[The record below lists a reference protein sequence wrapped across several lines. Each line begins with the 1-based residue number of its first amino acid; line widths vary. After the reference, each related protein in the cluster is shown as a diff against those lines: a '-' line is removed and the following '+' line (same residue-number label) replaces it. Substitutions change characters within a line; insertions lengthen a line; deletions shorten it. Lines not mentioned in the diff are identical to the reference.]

1 MRQTL
6 LVVVIL
12 MLIASSVSRA
22 NAIVI
27 INEFCPNC
35 DPEWVELYNDSEIS
49 IDLSG
54 WEIQDGNT
62 KSTDDLTISGEIPA
76 QGMAVY
82 EHPKGWL
89 NDSSDTINLY
99 DNTNNT
105 SPVDSYS
112 YTSTEA
118 DKTYSR
124 IPDGFGDFIITD
136 PTKGGFNQPEVTAEP
151 TATISSSPTLSPTQ
165 VITTSPT
172 QTIATSPT
180 PTMYKT
186 NPVIVATPT
195 RIFSTPLTTKPDN
208 QVIPSSTLS
217 TASSFPASESSKNT
231 IYPDLVLGES
241 THPEL
246 ASNASEPSQSVL
258 KMPIIITSSG
268 LLILISLFSY
278 VLYSRN
284 FKS

>member
-6 LVVVIL
+6 LVVAIL
-12 MLIASSVSRA
+12 TLITSSVSRA
-22 NAIVI
+22 NALVV

-99 DNTNNT
+99 DNTNNP
-105 SPVDSYS
+105 SPIDSYS

-118 DKTYSR
+118 DKAYSR
-124 IPDGFGDFIITD
+124 IPDGFGDFVITD
-136 PTKGGFNQPEVTAEP
+136 PTKGGFNQPEITAEP

-165 VITTSPT
+165 VIATSPT
-172 QTIATSPT
+172 QTITTSPT
-180 PTMYKT
+180 PTVYKT

-208 QVIPSSTLS
+208 QVNPSSTLS
-217 TASSFPASESSKNT
+217 TASSFSAPEGSKHT

-241 THPEL
+241 THPKL
-246 ASNASEPSQSVL
+246 ASSASEPSQSGL
-258 KMPIIITSSG
+258 KIPIIITSSG

>member
-6 LVVVIL
+6 LVVAIL
-12 MLIASSVSRA
+12 TLITSSVSRA
-22 NAIVI
+22 NDLVV

-99 DNTNNT
+99 DNTNNP
-105 SPVDSYS
+105 SPIDSYS

-118 DKTYSR
+118 DKAYSR
-124 IPDGFGDFIITD
+124 IPDGFGDFVITD
-136 PTKGGFNQPEVTAEP
+136 PTKGGFNQPEITAEP

-172 QTIATSPT
+172 QTITTSPT
-180 PTMYKT
+180 PTVYKT

-208 QVIPSSTLS
+208 QVNPSSTLS
-217 TASSFPASESSKNT
+217 TASSFSAPEGSKHT

-241 THPEL
+241 THPKL
-246 ASNASEPSQSVL
+246 ASSASEPSQSGL
-258 KMPIIITSSG
+258 KIPIIITSSG

>member
-1 MRQTL
+1 MRQIL
-6 LVVVIL
+6 LVVIVL
-12 MLIASSVSRA
+12 TLFFPSVFPA
-22 NAIVI
+22 NALVV

-62 KSTDDLTISGEIPA
+62 KSTDDLTISGEIPP

-89 NDSSDTINLY
+89 NDSSDTVNLY
-99 DNTNNT
+99 DNTDST
-105 SPVDSYS
+105 SPIDSYS

-124 IPDGFGDFIITD
+124 IPDGSGDFILTN
-136 PTKGGFNQPEVTAEP
+136 PTKGGFNQPIITTEP
-151 TATISSSPTLSPTQ
+151 TATISPTPTSSPTQ

-172 QTIATSPT
+172 QTVTSSLT
-180 PTMYKT
+180 PTLYKT
-186 NPVIVATPT
+186 GPVIITTPT
-195 RIFSTPLTTKPDN
+195 RILSNPLITKPDD
-208 QVIPSSTLS
+208 QVTTSSVLS
-217 TASSFPASESSKNT
+217 TNSSFPASESSGDT

-241 THPEL
+241 THPQP
-246 ASNASEPSQSVL
+246 ASDAGEPSQSIL
-258 KMPIIITSSG
+258 KLPIIVTSSG

-284 FKS
+284 LKN

>member
-22 NAIVI
+22 NALVV

-62 KSTDDLTISGEIPA
+62 KSTDDLTISGEIPS

-89 NDSSDTINLY
+89 NDTSDTINLY
-99 DNTNNT
+99 DNTDNT

-118 DKTYSR
+118 DKAYSR
-124 IPDGFGDFIITD
+124 IPDGSGDFVITD
-136 PTKGGFNQPEVTAEP
+136 PTKGGFNQPVVNTEP
-151 TATISSSPTLSPTQ
+151 TPTISSSPTLSPTQ
-165 VITTSPT
+165 VVTPSPT
-172 QTIATSPT
+172 QTITISPD
-180 PTMYKT
+180 PTVYRT

-195 RIFSTPLTTKPDN
+195 RTFSTPLIAKPDN
-208 QVIPSSTLS
+208 QLTPSSIIS
-217 TASSFPASESSKNT
+217 TTSSFPASESST
-231 IYPDLVLGES
+231 HTTYPDLVLGES
-241 THPEL
+241 THPKL
-246 ASNASEPSQSVL
+246 ASNTSEPSQSVL

-278 VLYSRN
+278 ILYSRN
-284 FKS
+284 FRS